1 VNETKKGA
9 SAMNRKTIT
18 LAMSLFLSFFL
29 GGVGCSTLPRP
40 EVTGPGLLDVR
51 GAALASGPAFVHIS
65 TGGEGTATLYLA
77 DDARDGSTVCP
88 SATAEQ
94 ATALRVL
101 DGDSHVSDLPVPGG
115 KRICAAFDSPSISMT
130 WLAEDY
136 SPDNRARRPAGP
148 EPTIMMLAKR

>member
-1 VNETKKGA
+1 
-9 SAMNRKTIT
+9 MNRKTIT
-18 LAMSLFLSFFL
+18 LAISLFLGS
-29 GGVGCSTLPRP
+29 VGCSTLPRP
-40 EVTGPGLLDVR
+40 EIAQPGLLDVR
-51 GAALASGPAFVHIS
+51 GAALASGPALVHVS

-136 SPDNRARRPAGP
+136 SSESHDQGPDRPAP
-148 EPTIMMLAKR
+148 AILMLAKK

>member
-1 VNETKKGA
+1 
-9 SAMNRKTIT
+9 MNRKTIT
-18 LAMSLFLSFFL
+18 LAISLFL

-40 EVTGPGLLDVR
+40 DVTQPGLLDVR
-51 GAALASGPAFVHIS
+51 GAALASGPALVHVS
-65 TGGEGTATLYLA
+65 TGGEGSATLYLA

-115 KRICAAFDSPSISMT
+115 KRICAAFDSRTISMT
-130 WLAEDY
+130 WLSEDY
-136 SPDNRARRPAGP
+136 SSGGREQRPARP
-148 EPTIMMLAKR
+148 APAILMLAKK

>member
-1 VNETKKGA
+1 
-9 SAMNRKTIT
+9 MNRKTIT
-18 LAMSLFLSFFL
+18 LAMSLLL
-29 GGVGCSTLPRP
+29 GSVGCSTLPRP
-40 EVTGPGLLDVR
+40 EVTQPGLLDVR
-51 GAALASGPAFVHIS
+51 GAALASGPALVHVS

-77 DDARDGSTVCP
+77 DDARNGSTVCP

-94 ATALRVL
+94 ATAVRVL

-136 SPDNRARRPAGP
+136 SSPGRAQRPARP
-148 EPTIMMLAKR
+148 APTILMVAKN